1 MFHPQVVD
9 PRTLKPQ
16 MSSSQKP
23 FFFGGSQIPQ
33 YLDKTIYDGAKPP
46 DNKPIPMKSKIVF
59 PK

>member
-9 PRTLKPQ
+9 PSKVKPQ
-16 MSSSQKP
+16 MSSVQKP

-33 YLDKTIYDGAKPP
+33 YLNKSIYDGAKPP
-46 DNKPIPMKSKIVF
+46 DTTPVPMKSKIVF